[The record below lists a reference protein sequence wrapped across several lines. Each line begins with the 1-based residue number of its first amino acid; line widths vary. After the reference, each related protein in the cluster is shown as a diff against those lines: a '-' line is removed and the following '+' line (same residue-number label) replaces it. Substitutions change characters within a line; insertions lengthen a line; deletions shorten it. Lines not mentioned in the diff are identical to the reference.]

1 MLVNATTVQLAHGLS
16 SLCRTI
22 IVQFRGL
29 PMSDMYASFQNTA
42 ACASHDPELW
52 FPQEKSGTRNWTRT
66 PDAIR
71 ARTICA
77 SCPARQECL
86 EYSLKYTGLYGIWAG
101 LDWYER
107 REIQEKEQIETTEWV
122 STFTFSQFHDRN
134 SANEEQG

>member
-1 MLVNATTVQLAHGLS
+1 VSATTVILAHGLS

-29 PMSDMYASFQNTA
+29 PMSEYYPSFDNPS
-42 ACASHDPELW
+42 ACADHDPDLW

-77 SCPARQECL
+77 SCPARLECYD
-86 EYSLKYTGLYGIWAG
+86 YSIKLRNLYGIWAG
-101 LDWYER
+101 LDKYER
-107 REIQEKEQIETTEWV
+107 HEIQDEQGIETTEMV
-122 STFTFSQFHDRN
+122 NTFTFSAFHDRN
-134 SANEEQG
+134 ANHEE

>member
-1 MLVNATTVQLAHGLS
+1 MNATTVIVARGLS
-16 SLCRTI
+16 SLTRTI
-22 IVQFRGL
+22 IVRVRGL
-29 PMSDMYASFQNTA
+29 PVSDHYPRFKNHSS
-42 ACASHDPELW
+42 CSSHNPDLW

-86 EYSLKYTGLYGIWAG
+86 DYSLKYTGLYGIWAG

-107 REIQEKEQIETTEWV
+107 REIQDKQGIETEEWV
-122 STFTFSQFHDRN
+122 STFTFSHFHDRN
-134 SANEEQG
+134 STNDEQG

>member
-1 MLVNATTVQLAHGLS
+1 MLVSATIVILAHGLS
-16 SLCRTI
+16 SLLRTI

-29 PMSDMYASFQNTA
+29 PMSEHYPSFTNTA
-42 ACASHDPELW
+42 ACSSHNPDLW

-77 SCPARQECL
+77 SCPARQECYD
-86 EYSLKYTGLYGIWAG
+86 YSIQYSNLYGIWAG

-107 REIQEKEQIETTEWV
+107 KEIQAEDGIDTTEWLD
-122 STFTFSQFHDRN
+122 TFTFSFFHDRN
-134 SANEEQG
+134 VANDEQG